1 MSPVIL
7 IVSEREWWSGKG
19 EEWRVTRQESEGAT
33 KMKIVKEKWNDG
45 GNSRGQIVVRKPGR
59 KEAGRNVGGGS
70 ERYEG
75 TSFVSLLFG
84 IQKEKL
90 DGDVH
95 DIPISIDPRHEIKMK
110 QLRRQQLSSVILI
123 PIPITTPCIFFPP
136 SSLLLFH
143 NIPIHLFSD
152 NTSKHR
158 KENLQSTQAP
168 HSNHFRLAHPL
179 NTCHPAE
186 ELRQEIAATR

>member
-59 KEAGRNVGGGS
+59 KEAGRNVGSGS

-143 NIPIHLFSD
+143 NIPSSP
-152 NTSKHR
+152 TT
-158 KENLQSTQAP
+158 LQSTEKKTYNP
-168 HSNHFRLAHPL
+168 HKLPTQTTFDSHTRSTH
-179 NTCHPAE
+179 
-186 ELRQEIAATR
+186 ATQLKNSGRK